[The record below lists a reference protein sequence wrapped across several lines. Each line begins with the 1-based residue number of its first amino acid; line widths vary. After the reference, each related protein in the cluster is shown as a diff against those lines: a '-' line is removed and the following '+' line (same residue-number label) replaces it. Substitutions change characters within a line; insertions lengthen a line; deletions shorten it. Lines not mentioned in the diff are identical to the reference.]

1 VAAGAIRE
9 LRDWGVAQRLMSGEL
24 VTHDAFI
31 VMAAALFETL
41 EADVKMAAKQKLAA
55 VVEKSVAPGQLARL
69 TVYCRLLP
77 QIGRVAALADIASSL
92 SEQIREYGR
101 SADLEMVLEDVL
113 VSPEVVPLDKF
124 MVADTLALW
133 KFDQPDKS
141 GFVKIVRIM
150 EQLANEHDLGGDTP
164 SRLALKEM
172 VVASLNGEMAGIRFY
187 SARLLELADS
197 PMLRRI
203 ALYNTATAWY
213 MADKPQE
220 TLEIT
225 EQLIEEYYDVLHLT
239 DKQVIGVSAKTL
251 SDALDHDFDTMDELK
266 RLADTLDLRARAL
279 NSIGLKSGLC
289 RLHAMKFYQIAQMPV
304 SLMKVGQDVV
314 DEFLGVLRDPWEARR
329 VIETM
334 LLPIVQEYRLVEYVV
349 PVKAQYAVVLAYC
362 GEIEP
367 ARGLIRELKAFA
379 VSDYR
384 REELENQTRLIEK
397 IAVEQPFIARPS
409 IEANVPKVGRNER
422 CPCGSG
428 KKYKKCHGT

>member
-1 VAAGAIRE
+1 
-9 LRDWGVAQRLMSGEL
+9 MSGEL

>member
-1 VAAGAIRE
+1 
-9 LRDWGVAQRLMSGEL
+9 
-24 VTHDAFI
+24 
-31 VMAAALFETL
+31 
-41 EADVKMAAKQKLAA
+41 
-55 VVEKSVAPGQLARL
+55 
-69 TVYCRLLP
+69 
-77 QIGRVAALADIASSL
+77 
-92 SEQIREYGR
+92 
-101 SADLEMVLEDVL
+101 
-113 VSPEVVPLDKF
+113 
-124 MVADTLALW
+124 
-133 KFDQPDKS
+133 
-141 GFVKIVRIM
+141 
-150 EQLANEHDLGGDTP
+150 
-164 SRLALKEM
+164 
-172 VVASLNGEMAGIRFY
+172 
-187 SARLLELADS
+187 
-197 PMLRRI
+197 
-203 ALYNTATAWY
+203 

>member
-1 VAAGAIRE
+1 
-9 LRDWGVAQRLMSGEL
+9 MSGEL

-362 GEIEP
+362 GELEP

>member
-1 VAAGAIRE
+1 
-9 LRDWGVAQRLMSGEL
+9 
-24 VTHDAFI
+24 
-31 VMAAALFETL
+31 
-41 EADVKMAAKQKLAA
+41 
-55 VVEKSVAPGQLARL
+55 
-69 TVYCRLLP
+69 
-77 QIGRVAALADIASSL
+77 
-92 SEQIREYGR
+92 
-101 SADLEMVLEDVL
+101 
-113 VSPEVVPLDKF
+113 
-124 MVADTLALW
+124 
-133 KFDQPDKS
+133 
-141 GFVKIVRIM
+141 M

>member
-1 VAAGAIRE
+1 
-9 LRDWGVAQRLMSGEL
+9 MSGEL

-69 TVYCRLLP
+69 TGYCRLLP

>member
-1 VAAGAIRE
+1 
-9 LRDWGVAQRLMSGEL
+9 MSGEL

-55 VVEKSVAPGQLARL
+55 VVVKSVARGLRARR

>member
-1 VAAGAIRE
+1 
-9 LRDWGVAQRLMSGEL
+9 MSGEL

-55 VVEKSVAPGQLARL
+55 VVEKSVAPGQIARL
-69 TVYCRLLP
+69 TGYCRLLP

-289 RLHAMKFYQIAQMPV
+289 RLHALKCYQIAQIPV